1 LPAFAEAGVDF
12 VISGHS
18 HLYERFRP
26 VAPPLANGSYVT
38 YITSGGGGASTHDI
52 KPTVYHA
59 AAKAVRHFC
68 MFRIDGDS
76 VTMDAVDENG
86 QVIDHFQITKKN
98 GRLDNRYLQ
107 AAIPLSSLPAR

>member
-1 LPAFAEAGVDF
+1 MRKPGVDF

-26 VAPPLANGSYVT
+26 VAPSLANYRYVT

-52 KPTVYHA
+52 RPTAYHA

-68 MFRIDGDS
+68 VFRIDGDS
-76 VTMDAVDENG
+76 VVMDAVDENG
-86 QVIDHFQITKKN
+86 RVIDHLQVTREN
-98 GRLDNRYLQ
+98 GRLGNRYLQ
-107 AAIPLSSLPAR
+107 AAVPLSRLPAR